1 MWYVTSEMGGR
12 VAERMGEK
20 DGEGARGDRDTLIR
34 SDAWR
39 QQEKLPGENEKENPN
54 GNPN

>member
-1 MWYVTSEMGGR
+1 
-12 VAERMGEK
+12 VAERTGEK
-20 DGEGARGDRDTLIR
+20 DGERARGDRDTLIR